1 MKVLITGGAGFIFS
15 RVAEFCVD
23 AGYEVVILDKLT
35 YAGDLARINHLLDK
49 IRFYQVD
56 VSNQKEVF
64 EIFEREKPEIVIHS
78 AAETHVDRSI
88 LDGKPFLE
96 SNVIGTYVMLEAA
109 RHYNV
114 EKFVNISTDEVYGE
128 LGSEGHFH
136 ETSPLRPNSPY
147 AVSKTSADML
157 GRSYLRTYQ
166 LPVITVRP
174 SKNYG
179 MFQYPEKLIPVVFLK
194 AYNQE
199 KIPVYGKGE
208 NVREWLFVDDTA
220 RAMLKIIENGEI
232 GEIYNVGSSEERRN
246 IDVVRKILEIMG
258 KTEELIEFVKDRP
271 GHDFRY
277 SLSYEKIKQELGWQ
291 PEVSF
296 EEGLQRTIQ
305 WYYSNI
311 DWLLEKIEQLRK
323 YWKVAYKQ

>member
-15 RVAEFCVD
+15 RVAEFCLN
-23 AGYEVVILDKLT
+23 AGYEVVIVDKLT
-35 YAGDLARINHLLDK
+35 YAGDLARINHIYDRIK
-49 IRFYQVD
+49 FYKAD
-56 VSNQKEVF
+56 VCNQKDVF
-64 EIFEREKPEIVIHS
+64 DVFEREKPQIVIHS

-96 SNVIGTYVMLEAA
+96 SNVIGTYVLLEAA
-109 RHYNV
+109 RRYNT
-114 EKFVNISTDEVYGE
+114 EKFINITTDEVYGE
-128 LGSEGHFH
+128 LGGEGHFQ

-174 SKNYG
+174 SNNYG

-194 AYNQE
+194 AYNNE

-220 RAMLKIIENGEI
+220 RAMLKIIENGKI

-246 IDVVRKILEIMG
+246 IDVVRKILDIMG
-258 KTEELIEFVKDRP
+258 KSDELIEFVKDRP

-277 SLSYEKIKQELGWQ
+277 SLSCDKIKQELGWQ
-291 PEVSF
+291 AEVGF
-296 EEGLQRTIQ
+296 EEGLRRTIE
-305 WYYSNI
+305 WYFNNI
-311 DWLLEKIEQLRK
+311 DWLLNKIEQLRK
-323 YWKVAYKQ
+323 YWELAYKQ